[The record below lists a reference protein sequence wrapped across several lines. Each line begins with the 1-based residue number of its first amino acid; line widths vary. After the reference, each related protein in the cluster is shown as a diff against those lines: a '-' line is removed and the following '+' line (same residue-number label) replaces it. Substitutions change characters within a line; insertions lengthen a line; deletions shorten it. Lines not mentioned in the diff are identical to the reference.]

1 MKNKPLYQ
9 RILATRSFRLRED
22 AEEFARDMKTQYKDA
37 GISIKHDIQ
46 RDHNSDWKAII
57 YAKV

>member
-22 AEEFARDMKTQYKDA
+22 AEEFVKGMKAQYKDA
-37 GISIKHDIQ
+37 DISIKHDIV
-46 RDHNSDWKAII
+46 RDHNSDWKAIV
-57 YAKV
+57 YAKI